1 MRKLSKET
9 RLRRVG
15 DLHVHIH
22 SAGALDV
29 SKDGTTCRM
38 GPTGL
43 AVLDAFRKPC
53 TVAAALDALKR
64 RVADRGAWAD
74 ASAGIAR
81 LYRAGLLVDADHAA
95 AAPTVLSRPHGWD
108 AAAAHIAML
117 DDQHRTGSYLAAV
130 RAVVRSGDV
139 VVDLGAGTGVLS
151 VAAAQAG
158 ASRVYAIE
166 ASGIGAAAAAV
177 FRANGCEDRITLIS
191 GMSTEVALPERA
203 DVLISEVI
211 GADVLSEGIVGLF
224 ADARRRL
231 LKPAARL
238 VPSRLKVFAVP
249 VAVPARSIR
258 RLIFTPET
266 LETWR
271 SRYGIDFSALG
282 DAAPSSFS
290 FLIDPMRLAGS
301 VLGTPVVVFDADLAT
316 VDAEVRH
323 VDGAFEATTSA
334 CVNGVLTYFDAELG
348 PGIRVSTHP
357 DHVRQDN
364 HWRHRVWM
372 LPNPV
377 MLEAGRR
384 YGLSYSYQSPGRPD
398 GARVWQEPREPG
410 TQRPNAS

>member
-1 MRKLSKET
+1 MGKLNKAT

-22 SAGALDV
+22 SAGRLDV
-29 SKDGTTCRM
+29 SKDGTTCHM
-38 GPTGL
+38 GPAGL

-53 TVAAALDALKR
+53 TVAAALAALKR

-74 ASAGIAR
+74 AAASIAR
-81 LYRAGLLVDADHAA
+81 LYRAGFLVDADHAA

-130 RAVVRSGDV
+130 RTVVRSGDV

-166 ASGIGAAAAAV
+166 ASGIGAAAEAV
-177 FRANGCEDRITLIS
+177 FRANGCEDRITLIA

-249 VAVPARSIR
+249 VAVPERSIR
-258 RLIFTPET
+258 RLTFTPDI

-271 SRYGIDFSALG
+271 SRYGIDFSALEE
-282 DAAPSSFS
+282 AAPSSFS

-316 VDAEVRH
+316 ADTEVRH
-323 VDGAFEATTSA
+323 VDGAFDATTTGG
-334 CVNGVLTYFDAELG
+334 VNGVLTYFDAALG
-348 PGIRVSTHP
+348 PGIQVSTHP
-357 DHVRQDN
+357 DRVRQDN
-364 HWRHRVWM
+364 HWQQRVWL
-372 LPNPV
+372 LPDPV
-377 MLEAGRR
+377 MLKAGRR

-398 GARVWQEPREPG
+398 GARVWQQPGEPG

>member
-1 MRKLSKET
+1 MGKLNKAT

-22 SAGALDV
+22 SAGWLDV
-29 SKDGTTCRM
+29 SKDGTTCHM
-38 GPTGL
+38 GPAGL

-53 TVAAALDALKR
+53 TVAAALAALNR

-74 ASAGIAR
+74 AAASIAR
-81 LYRAGLLVDADHAA
+81 LYRAGFLVDADHAA
-95 AAPTVLSRPHGWD
+95 AAPTVLSRPRGWD

-130 RAVVRSGDV
+130 QAVVRSGDV

-166 ASGIGAAAAAV
+166 ASGIGAAAEAV
-177 FRANGCEDRITLIS
+177 FRANGCEDRVTLIA

-249 VAVPARSIR
+249 VAVPERSIR
-258 RLIFTPET
+258 RLTFTPDI

-271 SRYGIDFSALG
+271 SRYGIDFSALEE
-282 DAAPSSFS
+282 AAPSSFS

-316 VDAEVRH
+316 ADTEVRH
-323 VDGAFEATTSA
+323 VDGAFDATTTGR
-334 CVNGVLTYFDAELG
+334 VNGVLTYFDAALG
-348 PGIRVSTHP
+348 PGIQVSTHP
-357 DHVRQDN
+357 DRVRQDN
-364 HWRHRVWM
+364 HWRHPVWM
-372 LPNPV
+372 LPDPV
-377 MLEAGRR
+377 MLKAGRR

-398 GARVWQEPREPG
+398 GARVWQRPGEPG